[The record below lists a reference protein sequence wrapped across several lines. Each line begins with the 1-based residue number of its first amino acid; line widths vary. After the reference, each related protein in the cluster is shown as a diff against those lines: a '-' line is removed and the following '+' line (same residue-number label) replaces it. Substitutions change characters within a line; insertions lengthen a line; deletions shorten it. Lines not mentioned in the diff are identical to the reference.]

1 MKKEGKKDGG
11 DRGKAPLTRVGFT
24 HLPKVLYPE
33 AGITKLQVVKYF
45 ITIAPRMLPFLEGRP
60 AVLTRFPDGVGEKGF
75 YEKDAPMG
83 TPDWVETWDHWSE
96 TAERVVHFIVCND
109 LDTLLWI
116 ANLDAIE
123 IHMILAPVKT
133 PGHPDLLFI
142 DLDPEPP
149 ATTADAA
156 RIALLV
162 RDRLAAQGIRIYVKT
177 SGKRGFHLVVPL
189 VPGLAY
195 TEVRGFVHAMG
206 RELAREN
213 ALVASESP
221 GPSNPGKVLVDY
233 AQNSPGR
240 TMVAPYSLRATP
252 RATVSAPV
260 TWPEMEKGIN
270 PGDLHIQNVPG
281 REDPWEGILRHR
293 QKLPGGEKGRGKQG

>member
-1 MKKEGKKDGG
+1 MTENGG
-11 DRGKAPLTRVGFT
+11 GRGGRPLTRVEFT
-24 HLPKVLYPE
+24 HLPKVLYPG

-60 AVLTRFPDGVGEKGF
+60 VVLTRFPDGVGEKGF

-83 TPDWVETWDHWSE
+83 TPDWVKTWDHWSE
-96 TAERVVHFIVCND
+96 TAERVVHFIICDD

-116 ANLDAIE
+116 ANLDTIE
-123 IHMILAPVKT
+123 IHTILAPVKT
-133 PGHPDLLFI
+133 PGNPDLLFV

-149 ATTADAA
+149 AATPDAA

-162 RDRLAAQGIRIYVKT
+162 RDHLTAQGIRIFVKT
-177 SGKRGFHLVVPL
+177 SGKRGFHLVVPI
-189 VPGLAY
+189 VSGLTYA
-195 TEVRGFVHAMG
+195 EVRDFVHAMG
-206 RELAREN
+206 RELARED

-221 GPSNPGKVLVDY
+221 GPRNPGKVLVDY
-233 AQNSPGR
+233 AQNSRGR

-260 TWPEMEKGIN
+260 TWEEMEKGIN
-270 PGDLHIQNVPG
+270 PGDLHIQSVPG

-293 QKLPGGEKGRGKQG
+293 QKLQKGKKGRGKLE

>member
-1 MKKEGKKDGG
+1 MAE
-11 DRGKAPLTRVGFT
+11 PLTRVEFT

-60 AVLTRFPDGVGEKGF
+60 IVLTRYPNGVSGKGF

-83 TPDWVETWDHWSE
+83 TPDWVETWERYSE
-96 TAERVVHFIVCND
+96 TADRVVHYIVCNN

-123 IHMILAPVKT
+123 IHIMLSPVSS
-133 PGHPDLLFI
+133 PENPDLLFI

-162 RDRLAAQGIRIYVKT
+162 RDRLASQGIRVSVKT
-177 SGKRGFHLVVPL
+177 SGKRSFHLAAPL
-189 VPGLAY
+189 VPGLTY
-195 TEVRGFVHAMG
+195 REVRDFVHGMG

-213 ALVASESP
+213 ALVASEEP
-221 GPSNPGKVLVDY
+221 GPANPGKVLLDY

-260 TWPEMEKGIN
+260 TWEEMEKGIN
-270 PGDLHIQNVPG
+270 PRDLNIQSVPK
-281 REDPWEGILRHR
+281 RKDPWEGILRHR
-293 QKLPGGEKGRGKQG
+293 QELPGGKKR

>member
-1 MKKEGKKDGG
+1 MAE
-11 DRGKAPLTRVGFT
+11 PLTRVEFT

-60 AVLTRFPDGVGEKGF
+60 IVLTRYPNGVSGKGF

-83 TPDWVETWDHWSE
+83 TPDWVETWERYSE
-96 TAERVVHFIVCND
+96 TADRVVHYIVCNN

-123 IHMILAPVKT
+123 IHIMLSPVSS
-133 PGHPDLLFI
+133 PENPDLLFI

-162 RDRLAAQGIRIYVKT
+162 RDRLASQGIRVSVKT
-177 SGKRGFHLVVPL
+177 SGKRSFHLAAPL
-189 VPGLAY
+189 VPGLTY
-195 TEVRGFVHAMG
+195 REVRDFVHGMG

-213 ALVASESP
+213 ALVASEEP
-221 GPSNPGKVLVDY
+221 GPANPGKVLLDY

-260 TWPEMEKGIN
+260 TWEEMEKGIN
-270 PGDLHIQNVPG
+270 PGDLNIQSVPK
-281 REDPWEGILRHR
+281 RKDPWEGILRHR
-293 QKLPGGEKGRGKQG
+293 QELPGGKKR